1 MLIHCIENP
10 PADGLIHYCGCS
22 IKVWYISVLKNFDG
36 NFYPWRSISWTAKK
50 NTLCYFILRILLNTK
65 FFKVSAGSVSHTPA
79 LQATSVGLTRETY
92 WNPKPETQITCCI
105 NLSPVAFSKQWNSQ
119 IFWHPGSVEPRPT
132 QHTKKSWETLH
143 VALGFLQVSS
153 WIFCN
158 GSTFHSSHLYLQKQ
172 VRNHWN
178 HPESIELV
186 HIIPTVYE
194 IHVYKLKCKS
204 ETNWTIHILIPF
216 NLTPAYSFRNIAT
229 TLTFKIFPFLCAP
242 EPKTTRLKINTCFSN
257 HETQQKLSKK
267 IFKDAMSLQHLQK
280 SWNIYRVYTKS
291 NWSWDFD
298 LEKVVAFPTSS
309 SLSNFYDHQ
318 NLLKWH
324 VRNCA
329 WSLIDSSWFVSNF
342 WRNQ

>member
-1 MLIHCIENP
+1 MPSKSWAKLGGSKRSRLESAGGKQCWFIALKIHQLMVWSTTVDVPSKFDIYQYWKILMGIFIHENP
-10 PADGLIHYCGCS
+10 YHGLQ
-22 IKVWYISVLKNFDG
+22 
-36 NFYPWRSISWTAKK
+36 KK

-92 WNPKPETQITCCI
+92 WNPKPETQITFCI

-143 VALGFLQVSS
+143 VALGFQVSS

-186 HIIPTVYE
+186 HIVPTVYE
-194 IHVYKLKCKS
+194 IKLKCKS
-204 ETNWTIHILIPF
+204 DTNYTYTHTLQTCTRVFISKHRNDSDLQDLSFPLRSWTKNNKIEDKHMFFEPWDTTKTVRKNPQGCDVTSTSAKIIKYLQSIHELQLKLGF
-216 NLTPAYSFRNIAT
+216 WSR
-229 TLTFKIFPFLCAP
+229 KGCGFPH
-242 EPKTTRLKINTCFSN
+242 IIIS
-257 HETQQKLSKK
+257 
-267 IFKDAMSLQHLQK
+267 I
-280 SWNIYRVYTKS
+280 
-291 NWSWDFD
+291 
-298 LEKVVAFPTSS
+298 
-309 SLSNFYDHQ
+309 
-318 NLLKWH
+318 
-324 VRNCA
+324 
-329 WSLIDSSWFVSNF
+329 
-342 WRNQ
+342 

>member
-36 NFYPWRSISWTAKK
+36 NFYPWKSISWTAQK

-92 WNPKPETQITCCI
+92 WNPKPETQITFCI

-186 HIIPTVYE
+186 HIVPTVYE
-194 IHVYKLKCKS
+194 IKLKCKS
-204 ETNWTIHILIPF
+204 DTNYTYTHTLQTCTRVFISKHRNDSDLQDLSFPLRSWTKNNKIEDKHMFFEQWDTTKTVRKKSSRMRCRFNICKNHKISTEYTRTPTEVGILI
-216 NLTPAYSFRNIAT
+216 
-229 TLTFKIFPFLCAP
+229 
-242 EPKTTRLKINTCFSN
+242 
-257 HETQQKLSKK
+257 
-267 IFKDAMSLQHLQK
+267 
-280 SWNIYRVYTKS
+280 
-291 NWSWDFD
+291 
-298 LEKVVAFPTSS
+298 
-309 SLSNFYDHQ
+309 
-318 NLLKWH
+318 
-324 VRNCA
+324 
-329 WSLIDSSWFVSNF
+329 
-342 WRNQ
+342 